1 MDERTLEYMRKSC
14 FADGKK
20 VMQLRVL
27 TEIDK
32 TFNDIGR
39 TNSSCLLEDL
49 RKRIVELEK
58 EKVKDMMKDER
69 TLKEKVA
76 ERKAFKHNGM
86 SYFPTSRGFVSFKT
100 RKDKGEL

>member
-49 RKRIVELEK
+49 RK
-58 EKVKDMMKDER
+58 
-69 TLKEKVA
+69 
-76 ERKAFKHNGM
+76 
-86 SYFPTSRGFVSFKT
+86 
-100 RKDKGEL
+100 